1 MEKYTTGT
9 RPLRRR
15 SGCKEE
21 GNPYMRRVRTR
32 LQTRHF
38 VASSIR
44 KEGRVAPFLESRR
57 NKQYR
62 PIRVIPLP
70 PSATVATRRRRHSF
84 FYDFDGLS
92 SRISSF
98 DDGKSAPACKG

>member
-9 RPLRRR
+9 RPLRRQ

-21 GNPYMRRVRTR
+21 ENPYSARRVRTR

-38 VASSIR
+38 ASSIR
-44 KEGRVAPFLESRR
+44 KEGRVAPFRESRR
-57 NKQYR
+57 NKQSR
-62 PIRVIPLP
+62 PRCTLFLF
-70 PSATVATRRRRHSF
+70 VATRRRRHSF

-92 SRISSF
+92 NTAHLSTGVKARRV
-98 DDGKSAPACKG
+98 